1 MVIAIDGPAGT
12 GKSTIAHKVADDL
25 GKIIYLNSGS
35 FYRAITLALIESSDF
50 FKNDRLDLSDSE
62 KILEFAKKQK
72 LDYTN
77 GRMIL
82 NDTDVENLLHQDK
95 IDANVSQLSSIVPVR
110 HFVNERLRQIVKNMN
125 VICEGRD
132 ITTVVFPDAEYKFY
146 LDASIDV
153 QARRR
158 FNQGVS
164 NLSFE
169 EIKKSIIE
177 RDKMDK
183 NKAEGSL
190 KIAKDAFYIDTSDLT
205 IDEVCAIIE
214 NKINLKG
221 TNYGE

>member
-177 RDKMDK
+177 RDRK
-183 NKAEGSL
+183 S
-190 KIAKDAFYIDTSDLT
+190 
-205 IDEVCAIIE
+205 VV
-214 NKINLKG
+214 
-221 TNYGE
+221 